1 MVTHAHY
8 RNILHASASQPRPL
22 TPTGQ
27 PCVTITLQGAS
38 FMVHALLCRGTQYW
52 RIVGPAWNTDHCS
65 SLYRTFPQ
73 VLNTCQP

>member
-38 FMVHALLCRGTQYW
+38 FMVQAPLCGDTQHLRSVEP
-52 RIVGPAWNTDHCS
+52 RIKS
-65 SLYRTFPQ
+65 SLY
-73 VLNTCQP
+73 